1 MNKTIT
7 ANIGGF
13 AFNIDEQAYQNLLNY
28 LKTIELAYG
37 NQEGGDEI
45 IADIEARI
53 AELFS
58 EKLNDAKQI
67 ITNADVEEVILIMGK
82 PEQYESE
89 EESNFNNT
97 ASNSTRKNRKFYRDT
112 EEGILGG
119 VCSGFSHYLGWDP
132 LWLRAIFIALVLLGF
147 AGIPIYI
154 LLWVLIPEAKTRAEK
169 LHMRGEQINV
179 ENISRSINEELNN
192 MGESIKGF
200 GKKAAEKGER
210 FSKTGSKKVA
220 ENVEK
225 VAGGIAHILRVLIGG
240 AALIFGLIMSVGLI
254 VGIIGFTQGT
264 PIGEAV
270 SYSFLQ
276 DFIFIN
282 PTMLILA
289 TIAIILLAGV
299 PLISLIYLGITL
311 LIRSTN
317 RVKGIGVSLF
327 VLFIIGVALAITVG
341 ISQGTKYSSEASLEM
356 RTQTLNI
363 SNDSLVLV
371 IENDEYFHNQIE
383 LSDGNYHELM
393 KIDGDR
399 IIYGFPKFRISSTS
413 EDKPRLE
420 SRFSVQGSTRSEAL
434 EIADRMDYNY
444 RFENDTLFLQAHFSG
459 DLEDKYRM
467 HELDLL
473 LFLPDSTVMSLPK
486 NLDRITKGRA
496 GFKNYMPRNLK
507 GKSVLV
513 LQDEIKCLN
522 CD

>member
-89 EESNFNNT
+89 EASNYENT
-97 ASNSTRKNRKFYRDT
+97 TSNSTRKNRKFYRDT
-112 EEGILGG
+112 EEGLLGG

-240 AALIFGLIMSVGLI
+240 AALIFGLMMSVFLI
-254 VGIIGFTQGT
+254 VGLVGFTTAT
-264 PIGEAV
+264 PIGDTV
-270 SYSFLQ
+270 SYQYLK
-276 DFIFIN
+276 DFI
-282 PTMLILA
+282 
-289 TIAIILLAGV
+289 
-299 PLISLIYLGITL
+299 
-311 LIRSTN
+311 
-317 RVKGIGVSLF
+317 
-327 VLFIIGVALAITVG
+327 
-341 ISQGTKYSSEASLEM
+341 
-356 RTQTLNI
+356 
-363 SNDSLVLV
+363 
-371 IENDEYFHNQIE
+371 
-383 LSDGNYHELM
+383 
-393 KIDGDR
+393 
-399 IIYGFPKFRISSTS
+399 
-413 EDKPRLE
+413 
-420 SRFSVQGSTRSEAL
+420 
-434 EIADRMDYNY
+434 
-444 RFENDTLFLQAHFSG
+444 
-459 DLEDKYRM
+459 
-467 HELDLL
+467 
-473 LFLPDSTVMSLPK
+473 
-486 NLDRITKGRA
+486 
-496 GFKNYMPRNLK
+496 
-507 GKSVLV
+507 
-513 LQDEIKCLN
+513 
-522 CD
+522 

>member
-67 ITNADVEEVILIMGK
+67 ITSADVEEVILIMGK

-89 EESNFNNT
+89 EASNYENT
-97 ASNSTRKNRKFYRDT
+97 TSNSTRKNRKFYRDT
-112 EEGILGG
+112 EEGLLGG

-240 AALIFGLIMSVGLI
+240 AALIFGLMMSVFLI
-254 VGIIGFTQGT
+254 VGLVGFTTAT
-264 PIGEAV
+264 PIGDTV
-270 SYSFLQ
+270 SYQYLK
-276 DFIFIN
+276 DFIFFD
-282 PTMLILA
+282 PVMLVFA
-289 TIAIILLAGV
+289 TIALTLLVGV
-299 PLISLIYLGITL
+299 PLLSAIYLGIRL
-311 LIRSTN
+311 LLRTGN
-317 RVKGIGVSLF
+317 RVKGIGLSLF
-327 VLFIIGVALAITVG
+327 ILFLIGIGLAITVG
-341 ISQGTKYSSEASLEM
+341 ISQGTKYKSEASMEVSSQFLP
-356 RTQTLNI
+356 L
-363 SNDSLVLV
+363 SADSLIVVL
-371 IENDEYFHNQIE
+371 ENDPYFHNQII
-383 LSDGNYHELM
+383 LNDGDYQELM
-393 KIDGDR
+393 KVDENR
-399 IIYGFPKFRISSTS
+399 IIYGFPEFRINSTS
-413 EDKPRLE
+413 DEDARLE
-420 SRFSVQGSTRSEAL
+420 VNFSVNGSTRSNAL
-434 EIADRMDYNY
+434 EIADRMEYNY
-444 RFENDTLFLQAHFSG
+444 RFKNDTLFLSPFFSG
-459 DLEDKYRM
+459 DFKDKFRD
-467 HELDLL
+467 HEVQLDLY
-473 LFLPDSTVMSLPK
+473 LPDSTQLILPQ
-486 NLDRITKGRA
+486 NIERITRGRA
-496 GFKNYMPRNLK
+496 GFKNLHPRNLR
-507 GKSVLV
+507 GKTVRVLLNEV
-513 LQDEIKCLN
+513 ECLN